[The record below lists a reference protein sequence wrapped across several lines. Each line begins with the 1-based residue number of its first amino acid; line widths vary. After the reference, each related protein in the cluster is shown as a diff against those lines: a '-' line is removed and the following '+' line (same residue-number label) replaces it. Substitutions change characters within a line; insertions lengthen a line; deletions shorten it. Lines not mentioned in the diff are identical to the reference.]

1 MKKITITLA
10 EGLDS
15 VRVETEGIRYLD
27 EVLALL
33 QMATQAVLQ
42 KAAKNAVVSLQ
53 PVKPNLAKMRD
64 KIIHVK

>member
-33 QMATQAVLQ
+33 QIATQAVLQ
-42 KAAKNAVVSLQ
+42 KAAKNAAVSLQ
-53 PVKPNLAKMRD
+53 PVKPDLAKMRD
-64 KIIHVK
+64 KVIHVK